1 MKFKAFKIEKLFN
14 QYDYLLDFTKN
25 ENIAIITGPN
35 GYGKSTI
42 LRIMYYLFSSN
53 LYPFFDILFS
63 SCEYTFQNDNGTTT
77 SLIIEKV
84 LQVENGE
91 GQSDL
96 LSDEHTVL
104 RISLNSESQKIH
116 IEISKTA
123 IESAIVSAGYSSD
136 KNGNWWKKDSGEYVT
151 SHEILIQH
159 PEIIEKQFIDANDLL
174 MFIGGLNAMF
184 ISDQRLFYTTFEIGH
199 GFKNTMHFNK
209 AQVLYDADWM
219 RKNISNLK
227 KKFSESFNAAL
238 LEAFTSSP
246 QKTILSSN
254 LKERLEKL
262 NKNIST
268 LINYGI
274 AEQNHR
280 IVTSINKQSESLLAG
295 ILSSCEEVVEKA
307 LIEINSHIKFVS
319 LINKSGFPDKIM
331 SIDSSNG
338 FSFLSSKGTYI
349 SPEMLSSG
357 EQHRIILIFKL
368 LFRIK
373 PGMLVLIDEPE
384 LSFHVI
390 WQTSFISE
398 LKQILGN
405 KNILTI
411 IATHSPQIIDGKW
424 SLTTDLYELTKK
436 TRS

>member
-1 MKFKAFKIEKLFN
+1 
-14 QYDYLLDFTKN
+14 
-25 ENIAIITGPN
+25 
-35 GYGKSTI
+35 
-42 LRIMYYLFSSN
+42 
-53 LYPFFDILFS
+53 
-63 SCEYTFQNDNGTTT
+63 
-77 SLIIEKV
+77 
-84 LQVENGE
+84 
-91 GQSDL
+91 
-96 LSDEHTVL
+96 
-104 RISLNSESQKIH
+104 
-116 IEISKTA
+116 
-123 IESAIVSAGYSSD
+123 
-136 KNGNWWKKDSGEYVT
+136 
-151 SHEILIQH
+151 
-159 PEIIEKQFIDANDLL
+159 
-174 MFIGGLNAMF
+174 
-184 ISDQRLFYTTFEIGH
+184 
-199 GFKNTMHFNK
+199 
-209 AQVLYDADWM
+209 M